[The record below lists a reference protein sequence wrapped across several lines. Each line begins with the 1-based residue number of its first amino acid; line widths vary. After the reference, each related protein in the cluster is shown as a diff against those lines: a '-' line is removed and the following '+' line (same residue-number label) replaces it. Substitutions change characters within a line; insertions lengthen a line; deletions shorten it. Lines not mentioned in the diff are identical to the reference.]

1 MEKVYIKLF
10 LLKPNLRKF
19 LNDIEEEIE
28 HYKSYKWIAL
38 GALFVA
44 LCAFLVKY
52 VY

>member
-10 LLKPNLRKF
+10 LLKPNLKKF
-19 LNDIEEEIE
+19 LNQIEEEIE

-44 LCAFLVKY
+44 VCAFIAQLWS
-52 VY
+52 